1 MIKFGLV
8 GVIAMA
14 IDVGVLVLLR
24 ECFRVDVLISAAV
37 SFSASVIINYILSMM
52 FVFKGKDEGRV
63 REFVLFVSLSAGGL
77 LINQLIM
84 WAGLALVPFH
94 YLWVKIFATAFVTVY
109 NFVTRKIFLE
119 KKAPKS
125 DE

>member
-1 MIKFGLV
+1 MIKFGMV
-8 GVIAMA
+8 GVVAMA

-24 ECFRVDVLISAAV
+24 EVLHIDVLISSAL
-37 SFSASVIINYILSMM
+37 SFSASVIVNYILSMM
-52 FVFKGKDEGRV
+52 FVFKGKDEGRL

-77 LINQLIM
+77 VINQLIM
-84 WAGLALVPFH
+84 WAGVALVPFH
-94 YLWVKIFATAFVTVY
+94 YLWVKVFATAFVTIY

-125 DE
+125 DG